1 MKQTEMVFKSP
12 ESGDRMP
19 KAKTIEEAFETF
31 HALNPW
37 VYEHLA
43 TYARELKARGREH
56 VGIKMLFE
64 VLRWSFFMS
73 TDDPN
78 STFKLNNNYSSRYA
92 RLIMSQEKDLDG
104 IFRARELKAK

>member
-1 MKQTEMVFKSP
+1 MKQAEMVFKSP
-12 ESGDRMP
+12 DNGDRMP

-37 VYEHLA
+37 VYDRLVS
-43 TYARELKARGREH
+43 YARELKSRGRDQ

-78 STFKLNNNYSSRYA
+78 SIFKLNNNYSSRYA
-92 RLIMSQEKDLDG
+92 RLIMSQEKDLEG
-104 IFRARELKAK
+104 IFRARELKAE